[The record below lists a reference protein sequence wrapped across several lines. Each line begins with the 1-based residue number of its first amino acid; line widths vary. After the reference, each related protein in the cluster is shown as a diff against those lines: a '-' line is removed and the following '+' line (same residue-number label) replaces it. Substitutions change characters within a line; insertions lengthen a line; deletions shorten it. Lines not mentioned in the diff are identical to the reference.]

1 MSIHF
6 KKDNKIIQIDTAN
19 SMYQMQIDKYDRLI
33 HLYYGKN
40 IGDDDLSYLVQKY
53 DRGFSPNPNEV
64 GNDRTYS
71 LDVLPQEYTGADN
84 GDYRI
89 CCLEVCNKNGN
100 RQVDLKYKSHKIYNG
115 KYSLDGLPALFDYKG
130 DAQTLEILMQ
140 DDVTGLEVRL
150 LYGVFEKED
159 VITRSVIVKNH
170 NKEKVQIEKIL
181 SANLDFSYGDFDI
194 INFTGRHTMERQMQ
208 RSKVTQG
215 IYQIGSIRGTS
226 SHQQNSF
233 GILCERNASETYGD
247 CYGLSF
253 LYSGNFVIEVEQDQ
267 FFQTRMAMGIHPH
280 DFSFILESEQEF
292 IAPEVV
298 MSYSSCGFEKLSHNY
313 HKIFRENLCRSN
325 YINKRPPILVNNWEA
340 TYFDFTGEKLIE
352 IAKQAK
358 DLGIEML
365 VMDDG
370 WFGKR
375 DDDNSGLGDWFVNEE
390 KLGCSLSEFV
400 NQINEI
406 GLKFGLWFEL
416 EMVSEDSC
424 LYREHPEWCLTV
436 PGRKPF
442 RGRNQL
448 LLDMGRK
455 DVQEYIKKCFFDIMD
470 QANIE
475 YVKLD
480 MNRSIG
486 NVYAND
492 LPAQRQ
498 GEVLHR
504 YVLGLYNVLNAIVE
518 RYPDLLIESCSG
530 GGGRFDAGM
539 LYYAPQAW
547 CSDNTDAI
555 DRIKIQYGSSFGYP
569 ISSVGSHV
577 SVCPNE
583 QTGRTVP
590 IETRGA
596 VAMAGTFGYELDL
609 TQMNDE
615 DKEAVKIQI
624 EQYKKY
630 ADIIRQGQYYRITNP
645 MENTEFA
652 AWEFVS
658 EEKEQA
664 LMFYT
669 ALNSNSNGR
678 VHLLKFKGLDPE
690 KIYVIEGNTR
700 KYYGKTLMYAGIPVP
715 MRVKEYE
722 TMTFYVKE
730 ALF

>member
-1 MSIHF
+1 MDCRHYLI
-6 KKDNKIIQIDTAN
+6 NK
-19 SMYQMQIDKYDRLI
+19 
-33 HLYYGKN
+33 
-40 IGDDDLSYLVQKY
+40 
-53 DRGFSPNPNEV
+53 
-64 GNDRTYS
+64 GNT
-71 LDVLPQEYTGADN
+71 
-84 GDYRI
+84 
-89 CCLEVCNKNGN
+89 
-100 RQVDLKYKSHKIYNG
+100 
-115 KYSLDGLPALFDYKG
+115 
-130 DAQTLEILMQ
+130 QTLEILMQ
-140 DDVTGLEVRL
+140 DDVIGLEVKL

-159 VITRSVIVKNH
+159 VITRSVIIKNH
-170 NKEKVQIEKIL
+170 SKENVQIDKIL

-208 RSKVTQG
+208 RSQVRQG

-226 SHQQNSF
+226 SHQQNPF

-253 LYSGNFVIEVEQDQ
+253 LYSGNFIMEVEQGQ
-267 FFQTRMAMGIHPH
+267 FFQTRMTMGIHPH

-358 DLGIEML
+358 ELGIEML

-400 NQINEI
+400 NQINKI

-448 LLDMGRK
+448 VLDMGRK

-658 EEKEQA
+658 EEKNQA

-730 ALF
+730 ALL

>member
-1 MSIHF
+1 M
-6 KKDNKIIQIDTAN
+6 IIKNHSKENVQID
-19 SMYQMQIDKYDRLI
+19 
-33 HLYYGKN
+33 
-40 IGDDDLSYLVQKY
+40 
-53 DRGFSPNPNEV
+53 
-64 GNDRTYS
+64 
-71 LDVLPQEYTGADN
+71 
-84 GDYRI
+84 
-89 CCLEVCNKNGN
+89 
-100 RQVDLKYKSHKIYNG
+100 
-115 KYSLDGLPALFDYKG
+115 
-130 DAQTLEILMQ
+130 
-140 DDVTGLEVRL
+140 
-150 LYGVFEKED
+150 
-159 VITRSVIVKNH
+159 
-170 NKEKVQIEKIL
+170 KIL

-208 RSKVTQG
+208 RSQVRQG
-215 IYQIGSIRGTS
+215 IYQIASIRGTS
-226 SHQQNSF
+226 SHQQNPF

-253 LYSGNFVIEVEQDQ
+253 LYSGNFIMEVEQDQ
-267 FFQTRMAMGIHPH
+267 FFQTRMTMGIHPH

-358 DLGIEML
+358 ELGIEML

-400 NQINEI
+400 NQINKI

-448 LLDMGRK
+448 VLDMGRK

-658 EEKEQA
+658 EEKNQA

-730 ALF
+730 ALL

>member
-1 MSIHF
+1 M
-6 KKDNKIIQIDTAN
+6 IIKNHSKENVQID
-19 SMYQMQIDKYDRLI
+19 
-33 HLYYGKN
+33 
-40 IGDDDLSYLVQKY
+40 
-53 DRGFSPNPNEV
+53 
-64 GNDRTYS
+64 
-71 LDVLPQEYTGADN
+71 
-84 GDYRI
+84 
-89 CCLEVCNKNGN
+89 
-100 RQVDLKYKSHKIYNG
+100 
-115 KYSLDGLPALFDYKG
+115 
-130 DAQTLEILMQ
+130 
-140 DDVTGLEVRL
+140 
-150 LYGVFEKED
+150 
-159 VITRSVIVKNH
+159 
-170 NKEKVQIEKIL
+170 KIL

-208 RSKVTQG
+208 RSQVRQG

-226 SHQQNSF
+226 SHQQNPF

-253 LYSGNFVIEVEQDQ
+253 LDQ
-267 FFQTRMAMGIHPH
+267 FFQTRMTMGIHPH

-358 DLGIEML
+358 ELGIEML

-400 NQINEI
+400 NQINKI

-448 LLDMGRK
+448 VLDMGRK

-658 EEKEQA
+658 EEKDQA

-730 ALF
+730 ALL

>member
-1 MSIHF
+1 
-6 KKDNKIIQIDTAN
+6 
-19 SMYQMQIDKYDRLI
+19 MQID
-33 HLYYGKN
+33 
-40 IGDDDLSYLVQKY
+40 
-53 DRGFSPNPNEV
+53 
-64 GNDRTYS
+64 
-71 LDVLPQEYTGADN
+71 
-84 GDYRI
+84 
-89 CCLEVCNKNGN
+89 
-100 RQVDLKYKSHKIYNG
+100 
-115 KYSLDGLPALFDYKG
+115 
-130 DAQTLEILMQ
+130 
-140 DDVTGLEVRL
+140 
-150 LYGVFEKED
+150 
-159 VITRSVIVKNH
+159 
-170 NKEKVQIEKIL
+170 KIL

-208 RSKVTQG
+208 RSQVRQG

-226 SHQQNSF
+226 SHQQNPF

-253 LYSGNFVIEVEQDQ
+253 LYSGNFIMEVEQDQ
-267 FFQTRMAMGIHPH
+267 FFQTRMTMGIHPH

-358 DLGIEML
+358 ELGIEML

-400 NQINEI
+400 NQINKI

-448 LLDMGRK
+448 VLDMGRK

-658 EEKEQA
+658 EEKDQA

-730 ALF
+730 ALL

>member
-6 KKDNKIIQIDTAN
+6 KKDNKIIQINTEN

-33 HLYYGKN
+33 HLYYGK
-40 IGDDDLSYLVQKY
+40 ITGDDDLDYLIQKY
-53 DRGFSPNPNEV
+53 DRGFSPNPNEA

-89 CCLEVCNKNGN
+89 CCLEVCNQNGN
-100 RQVDLKYKSHKIYNG
+100 RQVNLKYKSHKIYNG
-115 KYSLDGLPALFDYKG
+115 KYSLNGLPALFDYKG
-130 DAQTLEILMQ
+130 NTQTLEILMQ
-140 DDVTGLEVRL
+140 DDVIGLEVRL

-159 VITRSVIVKNH
+159 VITRSVIIKNH
-170 NKEKVQIEKIL
+170 SKENVQIDKIL

-208 RSKVTQG
+208 RSQVRQG

-226 SHQQNSF
+226 SHQQNPF

-253 LYSGNFVIEVEQDQ
+253 LYSGNFIMEVEQDQ
-267 FFQTRMAMGIHPH
+267 FFQTRMTMGIHPH

-298 MSYSSCGFEKLSHNY
+298 MSYSNCGFEKLSHNY

-358 DLGIEML
+358 ELGIEML

-400 NQINEI
+400 NQINKI

-448 LLDMGRK
+448 VLDMGRK

-539 LYYAPQAW
+539 LYYAPQTW

-658 EEKEQA
+658 EEKDQA

-678 VHLLKFKGLDPE
+678 VHLLKFKGLDSE

-730 ALF
+730 ALL

>member
-6 KKDNKIIQIDTAN
+6 KKDNKIIQINTEN

-33 HLYYGKN
+33 HLYYGK
-40 IGDDDLSYLVQKY
+40 ITGDDDLDYLIQKY
-53 DRGFSPNPNEV
+53 DRGFSPNPNEA

-89 CCLEVCNKNGN
+89 CCLEVCNQNGN
-100 RQVDLKYKSHKIYNG
+100 RQVNLKYKSHKIYNG
-115 KYSLDGLPALFDYKG
+115 KYSLNGLPALFDYKG
-130 DAQTLEILMQ
+130 NTQTLEILMQ
-140 DDVTGLEVRL
+140 DDVIGLEVRL

-159 VITRSVIVKNH
+159 VITRSVIIKNH
-170 NKEKVQIEKIL
+170 SKENVQIDKIL

-208 RSKVTQG
+208 RSQVRQG

-226 SHQQNSF
+226 SHQQNPF

-253 LYSGNFVIEVEQDQ
+253 LYSGNFIMEVEQDQ
-267 FFQTRMAMGIHPH
+267 FFQTRMTMGIHPH

-298 MSYSSCGFEKLSHNY
+298 MSYSNCGFEKLSHNY

-358 DLGIEML
+358 ELGIEML

-400 NQINEI
+400 NQINKI

-448 LLDMGRK
+448 VLDMGRK

-658 EEKEQA
+658 EEKDQA

-730 ALF
+730 ALL

>member
-1 MSIHF
+1 
-6 KKDNKIIQIDTAN
+6 
-19 SMYQMQIDKYDRLI
+19 
-33 HLYYGKN
+33 
-40 IGDDDLSYLVQKY
+40 
-53 DRGFSPNPNEV
+53 
-64 GNDRTYS
+64 
-71 LDVLPQEYTGADN
+71 
-84 GDYRI
+84 
-89 CCLEVCNKNGN
+89 
-100 RQVDLKYKSHKIYNG
+100 
-115 KYSLDGLPALFDYKG
+115 
-130 DAQTLEILMQ
+130 MQ
-140 DDVTGLEVRL
+140 DDVIGLEVKL

-159 VITRSVIVKNH
+159 VITRSVIIKNH
-170 NKEKVQIEKIL
+170 SKENVQIDKIL

-208 RSKVTQG
+208 RSQVRQG

-226 SHQQNSF
+226 SHQQNPF

-253 LYSGNFVIEVEQDQ
+253 LYSGNFIMEVEQDQ
-267 FFQTRMAMGIHPH
+267 FFQTRMTMGIHPH

-358 DLGIEML
+358 ELGIEML

-400 NQINEI
+400 NQINKI

-448 LLDMGRK
+448 VLDMGRK

-658 EEKEQA
+658 EEKDQA

-730 ALF
+730 ALL

>member
-1 MSIHF
+1 
-6 KKDNKIIQIDTAN
+6 
-19 SMYQMQIDKYDRLI
+19 
-33 HLYYGKN
+33 
-40 IGDDDLSYLVQKY
+40 
-53 DRGFSPNPNEV
+53 
-64 GNDRTYS
+64 
-71 LDVLPQEYTGADN
+71 
-84 GDYRI
+84 
-89 CCLEVCNKNGN
+89 
-100 RQVDLKYKSHKIYNG
+100 
-115 KYSLDGLPALFDYKG
+115 
-130 DAQTLEILMQ
+130 
-140 DDVTGLEVRL
+140 
-150 LYGVFEKED
+150 
-159 VITRSVIVKNH
+159 
-170 NKEKVQIEKIL
+170 
-181 SANLDFSYGDFDI
+181 
-194 INFTGRHTMERQMQ
+194 MQ
-208 RSKVTQG
+208 RSQVRQG

-226 SHQQNSF
+226 SHQQNPF

-253 LYSGNFVIEVEQDQ
+253 LYSGNFIMEVEQDQ
-267 FFQTRMAMGIHPH
+267 FFQTRMTMGIHPH

-358 DLGIEML
+358 ELGIEML

-400 NQINEI
+400 NQINKI

-448 LLDMGRK
+448 VLDMGRK

-658 EEKEQA
+658 EEKNQA

-730 ALF
+730 ALL

>member
-6 KKDNKIIQIDTAN
+6 KKDNKIIQINTEN

-33 HLYYGKN
+33 HLYYGK
-40 IGDDDLSYLVQKY
+40 ITGDDDLDYLIQKY
-53 DRGFSPNPNEV
+53 DRGFSPNPNEA

-89 CCLEVCNKNGN
+89 CCLEVCNQNGN
-100 RQVDLKYKSHKIYNG
+100 RQVNLKYKSHKIYNG
-115 KYSLDGLPALFDYKG
+115 KYSLNGLPALFDYKG
-130 DAQTLEILMQ
+130 NTQTLEILMQ
-140 DDVTGLEVRL
+140 DDVIGLEVRL

-159 VITRSVIVKNH
+159 VITRSVIIKNH
-170 NKEKVQIEKIL
+170 SKENVQIDKIL

-208 RSKVTQG
+208 RSQVRQG

-226 SHQQNSF
+226 SHQQNPF

-253 LYSGNFVIEVEQDQ
+253 LYSGNFIMEVEQDQ
-267 FFQTRMAMGIHPH
+267 FFQTRMTMGIHPH

-298 MSYSSCGFEKLSHNY
+298 MSYSNCGFEKLSHNY

-358 DLGIEML
+358 ELGIEML

-400 NQINEI
+400 NQINKI

-448 LLDMGRK
+448 VLDMGRK

-615 DKEAVKIQI
+615 DKEAVKIQL

-658 EEKEQA
+658 EEKDQA

-678 VHLLKFKGLDPE
+678 VHLLKFKGLDSE

-730 ALF
+730 ALL

>member
-6 KKDNKIIQIDTAN
+6 KKDNKIIQINTEN

-33 HLYYGKN
+33 HLYYGK
-40 IGDDDLSYLVQKY
+40 ITGDDNLDYLIQKY
-53 DRGFSPNPNEV
+53 DRGFSPNPNEA

-89 CCLEVCNKNGN
+89 CCLEVCNQNGN
-100 RQVDLKYKSHKIYNG
+100 RQVNLKYKSHKIYNG
-115 KYSLDGLPALFDYKG
+115 KYSLNGLPALFDHKG
-130 DAQTLEILMQ
+130 NTQTLEILMQ
-140 DDVTGLEVRL
+140 DDVIGLEVRL

-159 VITRSVIVKNH
+159 VITRSVIIKNH
-170 NKEKVQIEKIL
+170 SKENVQIDKIL

-208 RSKVTQG
+208 RSQVRQG

-226 SHQQNSF
+226 SHQQNPF

-253 LYSGNFVIEVEQDQ
+253 LYSGNFIMEVEQDQ
-267 FFQTRMAMGIHPH
+267 FFQTRMTMGIHPH
-280 DFSFILESEQEF
+280 DFSFILVSAQEF

-298 MSYSSCGFEKLSHNY
+298 LSYSSCGFEKLSHNY

-358 DLGIEML
+358 ELGIEML

-400 NQINEI
+400 NQINKI

-448 LLDMGRK
+448 VLDMGRK

-658 EEKEQA
+658 EEKDQA

-730 ALF
+730 ALL

>member
-1 MSIHF
+1 M
-6 KKDNKIIQIDTAN
+6 
-19 SMYQMQIDKYDRLI
+19 
-33 HLYYGKN
+33 
-40 IGDDDLSYLVQKY
+40 
-53 DRGFSPNPNEV
+53 
-64 GNDRTYS
+64 
-71 LDVLPQEYTGADN
+71 
-84 GDYRI
+84 
-89 CCLEVCNKNGN
+89 
-100 RQVDLKYKSHKIYNG
+100 
-115 KYSLDGLPALFDYKG
+115 
-130 DAQTLEILMQ
+130 
-140 DDVTGLEVRL
+140 
-150 LYGVFEKED
+150 
-159 VITRSVIVKNH
+159 
-170 NKEKVQIEKIL
+170 
-181 SANLDFSYGDFDI
+181 
-194 INFTGRHTMERQMQ
+194 
-208 RSKVTQG
+208 
-215 IYQIGSIRGTS
+215 
-226 SHQQNSF
+226 
-233 GILCERNASETYGD
+233 
-247 CYGLSF
+247 
-253 LYSGNFVIEVEQDQ
+253 
-267 FFQTRMAMGIHPH
+267 
-280 DFSFILESEQEF
+280 
-292 IAPEVV
+292 
-298 MSYSSCGFEKLSHNY
+298 
-313 HKIFRENLCRSN
+313 
-325 YINKRPPILVNNWEA
+325 NNWEA

-358 DLGIEML
+358 ELGIEML

-400 NQINEI
+400 NQINKI

-416 EMVSEDSC
+416 EMVNEDSC

-436 PGRKPF
+436 SGRKPF
-442 RGRNQL
+442 RRRNQL
-448 LLDMGRK
+448 VLDMGRK

-658 EEKEQA
+658 EEKNQA

-715 MRVKEYE
+715 MRAKEYE

-730 ALF
+730 ALL

>member
-1 MSIHF
+1 M
-6 KKDNKIIQIDTAN
+6 IIKNHSKENVQID
-19 SMYQMQIDKYDRLI
+19 
-33 HLYYGKN
+33 
-40 IGDDDLSYLVQKY
+40 
-53 DRGFSPNPNEV
+53 
-64 GNDRTYS
+64 
-71 LDVLPQEYTGADN
+71 
-84 GDYRI
+84 
-89 CCLEVCNKNGN
+89 
-100 RQVDLKYKSHKIYNG
+100 
-115 KYSLDGLPALFDYKG
+115 
-130 DAQTLEILMQ
+130 
-140 DDVTGLEVRL
+140 
-150 LYGVFEKED
+150 
-159 VITRSVIVKNH
+159 
-170 NKEKVQIEKIL
+170 KIL

-208 RSKVTQG
+208 RSQVRQG

-226 SHQQNSF
+226 SHQQNPF

-253 LYSGNFVIEVEQDQ
+253 LYSGNFIMEVEQDQ
-267 FFQTRMAMGIHPH
+267 FFQTRMTMGIHPH

-358 DLGIEML
+358 ELGIEML

-400 NQINEI
+400 NQINKI

-448 LLDMGRK
+448 VLDMGRK

-658 EEKEQA
+658 EEKDQA

-730 ALF
+730 ALL

>member
-6 KKDNKIIQIDTAN
+6 KKDNKIIQINTEN

-40 IGDDDLSYLVQKY
+40 TGDDDLDYLIQKY
-53 DRGFSPNPNEV
+53 DRGFSPNPNEA

-71 LDVLPQEYTGADN
+71 LDVLPQEYTGTDN

-115 KYSLDGLPALFDYKG
+115 KYSLNGLPALFDHKG
-130 DAQTLEILMQ
+130 NTQTLEILMQ
-140 DDVTGLEVRL
+140 DDVIGLEVKL

-159 VITRSVIVKNH
+159 VITRSVIIKNH
-170 NKEKVQIEKIL
+170 SKENVQIDKIL

-226 SHQQNSF
+226 SHQQNPF

-253 LYSGNFVIEVEQDQ
+253 LYSGNFIMEVEQDQ
-267 FFQTRMAMGIHPH
+267 FFQTRMTMGIHPH

-358 DLGIEML
+358 ELGIEML

-400 NQINEI
+400 NQINKI

-448 LLDMGRK
+448 VLDMGRK

-658 EEKEQA
+658 EEKNQA

-730 ALF
+730 ALL

>member
-6 KKDNKIIQIDTAN
+6 KKDNKIIQINTEN

-40 IGDDDLSYLVQKY
+40 TGDDDLDYLIQKY
-53 DRGFSPNPNEV
+53 DRGFSPNPNEA

-71 LDVLPQEYTGADN
+71 LDVLPQEYTGTDN

-89 CCLEVCNKNGN
+89 CCLEVCNQNGN
-100 RQVDLKYKSHKIYNG
+100 RQVDLKYKSHKINNV
-115 KYSLDGLPALFDYKG
+115 KNSLNVLPALFDHKG
-130 DAQTLEILMQ
+130 NTQTLEILMQ
-140 DDVTGLEVRL
+140 DDVIGLEVKL

-159 VITRSVIVKNH
+159 VITRSVIIKNH
-170 NKEKVQIEKIL
+170 SKENVQIDKIL

-208 RSKVTQG
+208 RSQVRQG

-226 SHQQNSF
+226 SHQQNPF

-253 LYSGNFVIEVEQDQ
+253 LYSGNFIMEVEQDQ
-267 FFQTRMAMGIHPH
+267 FFQTRMTMGIHPH

-358 DLGIEML
+358 ELGIEML

-400 NQINEI
+400 NQINKI

-448 LLDMGRK
+448 VLDMGRK

-658 EEKEQA
+658 EEKNQA

-730 ALF
+730 ALL

>member
-1 MSIHF
+1 M
-6 KKDNKIIQIDTAN
+6 
-19 SMYQMQIDKYDRLI
+19 
-33 HLYYGKN
+33 
-40 IGDDDLSYLVQKY
+40 
-53 DRGFSPNPNEV
+53 
-64 GNDRTYS
+64 
-71 LDVLPQEYTGADN
+71 
-84 GDYRI
+84 
-89 CCLEVCNKNGN
+89 EVCNQKWEQTSQSRNTN
-100 RQVDLKYKSHKIYNG
+100 LTRYTIG
-115 KYSLDGLPALFDYKG
+115 KYSLNGLPALFDHKG
-130 DAQTLEILMQ
+130 NTQTLEILMQ
-140 DDVTGLEVRL
+140 DDVIGLEVRL

-159 VITRSVIVKNH
+159 VITRSVIIKNH
-170 NKEKVQIEKIL
+170 SKENVQIDKIL

-208 RSKVTQG
+208 RSQVRQG

-226 SHQQNSF
+226 SHQQNPF

-253 LYSGNFVIEVEQDQ
+253 LYSGNFIMEVEQDQ
-267 FFQTRMAMGIHPH
+267 FFQTRMTMGIHPH

-358 DLGIEML
+358 ELGIEML

-400 NQINEI
+400 NQINKI

-448 LLDMGRK
+448 VLDMGRK

-518 RYPDLLIESCSG
+518 RYPVS
-530 GGGRFDAGM
+530 FDRV
-539 LYYAPQAW
+539 LFW
-547 CSDNTDAI
+547 
-555 DRIKIQYGSSFGYP
+555 RWRKI
-569 ISSVGSHV
+569 
-577 SVCPNE
+577 
-583 QTGRTVP
+583 
-590 IETRGA
+590 
-596 VAMAGTFGYELDL
+596 
-609 TQMNDE
+609 
-615 DKEAVKIQI
+615 
-624 EQYKKY
+624 
-630 ADIIRQGQYYRITNP
+630 
-645 MENTEFA
+645 
-652 AWEFVS
+652 
-658 EEKEQA
+658 
-664 LMFYT
+664 
-669 ALNSNSNGR
+669 
-678 VHLLKFKGLDPE
+678 
-690 KIYVIEGNTR
+690 
-700 KYYGKTLMYAGIPVP
+700 
-715 MRVKEYE
+715 
-722 TMTFYVKE
+722 
-730 ALF
+730 

>member
-1 MSIHF
+1 M
-6 KKDNKIIQIDTAN
+6 K
-19 SMYQMQIDKYDRLI
+19 
-33 HLYYGKN
+33 YGK
-40 IGDDDLSYLVQKY
+40 
-53 DRGFSPNPNEV
+53 
-64 GNDRTYS
+64 GNLR
-71 LDVLPQEYTGADN
+71 
-84 GDYRI
+84 
-89 CCLEVCNKNGN
+89 
-100 RQVDLKYKSHKIYNG
+100 
-115 KYSLDGLPALFDYKG
+115 
-130 DAQTLEILMQ
+130 
-140 DDVTGLEVRL
+140 
-150 LYGVFEKED
+150 
-159 VITRSVIVKNH
+159 
-170 NKEKVQIEKIL
+170 
-181 SANLDFSYGDFDI
+181 
-194 INFTGRHTMERQMQ
+194 
-208 RSKVTQG
+208 
-215 IYQIGSIRGTS
+215 
-226 SHQQNSF
+226 
-233 GILCERNASETYGD
+233 
-247 CYGLSF
+247 
-253 LYSGNFVIEVEQDQ
+253 
-267 FFQTRMAMGIHPH
+267 
-280 DFSFILESEQEF
+280 
-292 IAPEVV
+292 
-298 MSYSSCGFEKLSHNY
+298 
-313 HKIFRENLCRSN
+313 
-325 YINKRPPILVNNWEA
+325 
-340 TYFDFTGEKLIE
+340 
-352 IAKQAK
+352 
-358 DLGIEML
+358 
-365 VMDDG
+365 
-370 WFGKR
+370 
-375 DDDNSGLGDWFVNEE
+375 
-390 KLGCSLSEFV
+390 
-400 NQINEI
+400 
-406 GLKFGLWFEL
+406 
-416 EMVSEDSC
+416 
-424 LYREHPEWCLTV
+424 
-436 PGRKPF
+436 
-442 RGRNQL
+442 
-448 LLDMGRK
+448 
-455 DVQEYIKKCFFDIMD
+455 
-470 QANIE
+470 
-475 YVKLD
+475 
-480 MNRSIG
+480 
-486 NVYAND
+486 VYAND

-658 EEKEQA
+658 EEKDQA

-730 ALF
+730 ALL

>member
-1 MSIHF
+1 
-6 KKDNKIIQIDTAN
+6 
-19 SMYQMQIDKYDRLI
+19 
-33 HLYYGKN
+33 
-40 IGDDDLSYLVQKY
+40 
-53 DRGFSPNPNEV
+53 
-64 GNDRTYS
+64 
-71 LDVLPQEYTGADN
+71 
-84 GDYRI
+84 
-89 CCLEVCNKNGN
+89 
-100 RQVDLKYKSHKIYNG
+100 
-115 KYSLDGLPALFDYKG
+115 
-130 DAQTLEILMQ
+130 
-140 DDVTGLEVRL
+140 
-150 LYGVFEKED
+150 
-159 VITRSVIVKNH
+159 
-170 NKEKVQIEKIL
+170 
-181 SANLDFSYGDFDI
+181 
-194 INFTGRHTMERQMQ
+194 
-208 RSKVTQG
+208 
-215 IYQIGSIRGTS
+215 
-226 SHQQNSF
+226 
-233 GILCERNASETYGD
+233 
-247 CYGLSF
+247 
-253 LYSGNFVIEVEQDQ
+253 
-267 FFQTRMAMGIHPH
+267 
-280 DFSFILESEQEF
+280 
-292 IAPEVV
+292 
-298 MSYSSCGFEKLSHNY
+298 
-313 HKIFRENLCRSN
+313 
-325 YINKRPPILVNNWEA
+325 VNNWEA

-358 DLGIEML
+358 ELGIEML

-400 NQINEI
+400 NQINKI

-448 LLDMGRK
+448 VLDMGRK

-658 EEKEQA
+658 EEKDQA

-730 ALF
+730 ALL

>member
-1 MSIHF
+1 M
-6 KKDNKIIQIDTAN
+6 
-19 SMYQMQIDKYDRLI
+19 
-33 HLYYGKN
+33 
-40 IGDDDLSYLVQKY
+40 
-53 DRGFSPNPNEV
+53 
-64 GNDRTYS
+64 
-71 LDVLPQEYTGADN
+71 
-84 GDYRI
+84 
-89 CCLEVCNKNGN
+89 
-100 RQVDLKYKSHKIYNG
+100 
-115 KYSLDGLPALFDYKG
+115 PALFDHKG
-130 DAQTLEILMQ
+130 NTQTLEILMQ
-140 DDVTGLEVRL
+140 DDVIGLEVKL

-159 VITRSVIVKNH
+159 VITRSVIIKNH
-170 NKEKVQIEKIL
+170 SKENVQIDKIL

-208 RSKVTQG
+208 RSQVRQG

-226 SHQQNSF
+226 SHQQNPF

-253 LYSGNFVIEVEQDQ
+253 LYSGNFIMEVEQDQ
-267 FFQTRMAMGIHPH
+267 FFQTRMTMGIHPH

-358 DLGIEML
+358 ELGIEML

-400 NQINEI
+400 NQINKI

-448 LLDMGRK
+448 VLDMGRK

-658 EEKEQA
+658 EEKDQA

-730 ALF
+730 ALL

>member
-1 MSIHF
+1 M
-6 KKDNKIIQIDTAN
+6 IIKNHSKENVQID
-19 SMYQMQIDKYDRLI
+19 
-33 HLYYGKN
+33 
-40 IGDDDLSYLVQKY
+40 
-53 DRGFSPNPNEV
+53 
-64 GNDRTYS
+64 
-71 LDVLPQEYTGADN
+71 
-84 GDYRI
+84 
-89 CCLEVCNKNGN
+89 
-100 RQVDLKYKSHKIYNG
+100 
-115 KYSLDGLPALFDYKG
+115 
-130 DAQTLEILMQ
+130 
-140 DDVTGLEVRL
+140 
-150 LYGVFEKED
+150 
-159 VITRSVIVKNH
+159 
-170 NKEKVQIEKIL
+170 KIL

-208 RSKVTQG
+208 RSQVRQG

-226 SHQQNSF
+226 SHQQNPF

-253 LYSGNFVIEVEQDQ
+253 LYSGNFIMEVEQDQ
-267 FFQTRMAMGIHPH
+267 FFQTRMTMGIHPH

-358 DLGIEML
+358 ELGIEML

-400 NQINEI
+400 NQINKI

-448 LLDMGRK
+448 VLDMGRK

-658 EEKEQA
+658 EEKNQA

-730 ALF
+730 ALL

>member
-1 MSIHF
+1 
-6 KKDNKIIQIDTAN
+6 
-19 SMYQMQIDKYDRLI
+19 
-33 HLYYGKN
+33 
-40 IGDDDLSYLVQKY
+40 
-53 DRGFSPNPNEV
+53 
-64 GNDRTYS
+64 
-71 LDVLPQEYTGADN
+71 
-84 GDYRI
+84 
-89 CCLEVCNKNGN
+89 
-100 RQVDLKYKSHKIYNG
+100 
-115 KYSLDGLPALFDYKG
+115 
-130 DAQTLEILMQ
+130 MQ
-140 DDVTGLEVRL
+140 DDVIGLEVKL

-159 VITRSVIVKNH
+159 VITRSVIIKNH
-170 NKEKVQIEKIL
+170 SKENVQIDKIL

-208 RSKVTQG
+208 RSQVRQG

-226 SHQQNSF
+226 SHQQNPF

-253 LYSGNFVIEVEQDQ
+253 LYSGNFIMEVEQDQ
-267 FFQTRMAMGIHPH
+267 FFQTRMTMGIHPH

-358 DLGIEML
+358 ELGIEML

-400 NQINEI
+400 NQINKI

-448 LLDMGRK
+448 VLDMGRK

-658 EEKEQA
+658 EEKNQA

-730 ALF
+730 ALL